1 MMIDGRSIAE
11 DVYGMLLADRES
23 ISHKIRLGIIVGI
36 DDPVIES
43 FLRIKKRAAER
54 LGVEIVRVDLVGADT
69 GQLIAAVRTLSEETD
84 GVIVQL
90 PLSENVDTDAVLAAI
105 PSGKDVDANGPQHDP
120 SVFAPVANAVGEI
133 LERSNVEIK
142 GKNVLIVGHGRL
154 VGKPV
159 EEWFHKHLVRTS
171 VVTDSINLER
181 QSPDADIIILG
192 VGEPG
197 LLKPSMIKEGA
208 VVIDAGTAELGKKVV
223 GDADPA
229 CAAKCS
235 VFTPVPGG
243 VGPIAV
249 AMIFKNLFELA
260 SRR

>member
-1 MMIDGRSIAE
+1 MIIDGRSIAE
-11 DVYGMLLADRES
+11 DVYSMLLEEREKDPRE
-23 ISHKIRLGIIVGI
+23 IHLGIIVGI
-36 DDPVIES
+36 EDPVIES

-54 LGVEIVRVDLVGADT
+54 LGVDIVRVNLIAADT
-69 GQLIAAVRTLSEETD
+69 KQLIAAVQKLSGETD

-90 PLSENVDTDAVLAAI
+90 PLAENVNTDAVLAAI
-105 PSGKDVDANGPQHDP
+105 PPGKDVDANGPQHDP
-120 SVFAPVANAVGEI
+120 SIFAPVANAVGEI

-142 GKNVLIVGHGRL
+142 DKNILIVGHGRL

-159 EEWFHKHLVRTS
+159 EEWFRKQLVRTS

-197 LLKPSMIKEGA
+197 LLKPHMIKEGA

-229 CAAKCS
+229 CATKCS

-249 AMIFKNLFELA
+249 AMIFKNLCELA
-260 SRR
+260 RRS